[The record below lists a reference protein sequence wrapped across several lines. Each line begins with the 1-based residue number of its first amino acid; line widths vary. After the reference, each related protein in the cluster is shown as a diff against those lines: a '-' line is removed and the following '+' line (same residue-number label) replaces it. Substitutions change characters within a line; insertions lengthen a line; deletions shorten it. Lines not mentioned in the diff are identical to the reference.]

1 MLRHEGPQVVFG
13 PEGPAAPTVHQA
25 LKRVIE
31 RYEVTDIALDEADLE
46 DVMRAAYV
54 HAEIPEHAGAADMAV
69 LHAWRAA
76 RVTPLGELHAPPRMT
91 AALIRLTVQV
101 VLVASLWNG
110 LYQQTGTTAGIDRE
124 QAVTYAVMAVLAS
137 RLRELDQYAGR
148 DTVLQ
153 HMHFG
158 TIVYWYLRP
167 LPPQR
172 YYALRALGEQVYGFA
187 WALAGFALCLAAG
200 LVQPPGSAAVA
211 GVFALSLLLGQSVLY
226 YVMLVIDQ
234 LCFWTLRNG
243 AAMLILIFAQNLL
256 SGVYAP
262 LWFFPGLVHRTLS
275 SFLPFQ
281 ATLSV
286 PLSLYV
292 GRVPLSDAASSSPSR
307 PAGSSAG
314 LFTRFLWRRA
324 ALRVVSQGG

>member
-1 MLRHEGPQVVFG
+1 
-13 PEGPAAPTVHQA
+13 
-25 LKRVIE
+25 
-31 RYEVTDIALDEADLE
+31 
-46 DVMRAAYV
+46 
-54 HAEIPEHAGAADMAV
+54 MAV

-91 AALIRLTVQV
+91 AVLVRLAVQV
-101 VLVASLWNG
+101 VLVASLWHG
-110 LYQQTGTTAGIDRE
+110 LYSHTGTTAGLSE
-124 QAVTYAVMAVLAS
+124 GQAVTYAVLAVLAS

-172 YYALRALGEQVYGFA
+172 YHALRAIGEQLYGFA
-187 WALAGFALCLAAG
+187 WALGGYLVCLAAG
-200 LVQPPGSAAVA
+200 VLDPPRSAAVA
-211 GVFALSLLLGQSVLY
+211 GVFTLSLLLGQWVLY
-226 YVMLVIDQ
+226 YVMLMLDQ
-234 LCFWTLRNG
+234 LCFWTVRNT

-262 LWFFPGLVHRTLS
+262 LWFFPDWFITLS
-275 SFLPFQ
+275 GFLPFQ

-286 PLSLYV
+286 PLSIYI
-292 GRVPLSDAASSSPSR
+292 GRIPLSDAVPQLAIQ
-307 PAGSSAG
+307 AFWVVALT

-324 ALRVVSQGG
+324 ARRVISQGG

>member
-1 MLRHEGPQVVFG
+1 
-13 PEGPAAPTVHQA
+13 
-25 LKRVIE
+25 
-31 RYEVTDIALDEADLE
+31 
-46 DVMRAAYV
+46 
-54 HAEIPEHAGAADMAV
+54 
-69 LHAWRAA
+69 
-76 RVTPLGELHAPPRMT
+76 MT

-110 LYQQTGTTAGIDRE
+110 LYQQTGTTAGLDRE

-172 YYALRALGEQVYGFA
+172 YYALRALGEQLYGFA
-187 WALAGFALCLAAG
+187 WALAGFALCLAFG
-200 LVQPPGSAAVA
+200 VVQPPESAAVA

-262 LWFFPGLVHRTLS
+262 LWFFPDWFVTLS

-292 GRVPLSDAASSSPSR
+292 GRIPLPDAAFQLAVQ
-307 PAGSSAG
+307 AGWILVLA

>member
-1 MLRHEGPQVVFG
+1 
-13 PEGPAAPTVHQA
+13 
-25 LKRVIE
+25 
-31 RYEVTDIALDEADLE
+31 
-46 DVMRAAYV
+46 
-54 HAEIPEHAGAADMAV
+54 MAV
-69 LHAWRAA
+69 LHAWRAT

-91 AALIRLTVQV
+91 AALVRLTVQV

-110 LYQQTGTTAGIDRE
+110 LYQQTGTTAGLDRE

-148 DTVLQ
+148 DSVLQ

-172 YYALRALGEQVYGFA
+172 YYALRALGEQLYGFA
-187 WALAGFALCLAAG
+187 WALTGYVLCLAVG
-200 LVQPPGSAAVA
+200 VVEPPESAPVA
-211 GVFALSLLLGQSVLY
+211 GVFALSLLLGQLVLY

-262 LWFFPGLVHRTLS
+262 LWFFPGWFITLS

-292 GRVPLSDAASSSPSR
+292 GRVPLSDAAFQLSVQVIWIVLL
-307 PAGSSAG
+307 A
-314 LFTRFLWRRA
+314 LFTRFLWSRA
-324 ALRVVSQGG
+324 ARRVISQGG

>member
-1 MLRHEGPQVVFG
+1 
-13 PEGPAAPTVHQA
+13 
-25 LKRVIE
+25 
-31 RYEVTDIALDEADLE
+31 
-46 DVMRAAYV
+46 
-54 HAEIPEHAGAADMAV
+54 MAV

-91 AALIRLTVQV
+91 AVLVRLVVQV
-101 VLVASLWNG
+101 ILVASLWHG
-110 LYQQTGTTAGIDRE
+110 LYDRTGTTAGLSE
-124 QAVTYAVMAVLAS
+124 GQAVTYAVLAVLAS

-172 YYALRALGEQVYGFA
+172 YHALRALGEQVYGFA
-187 WALAGFALCLAAG
+187 WALGGYLVCLAAG
-200 LVQPPGSAAVA
+200 VVDPPKSAAVA
-211 GVFALSLLLGQSVLY
+211 GVFTLSLLLGQVVLY
-226 YVMLVIDQ
+226 NVMLLLDQ
-234 LCFWTLRNG
+234 LCFWTVRNN

-262 LWFFPGLVHRTLS
+262 LWFFPDWFITMSG
-275 SFLPFQ
+275 FLPFQ

-286 PLSLYV
+286 PLSIYI
-292 GRVPLSDAASSSPSR
+292 GRIPLSDAGGQLAIQ
-307 PAGSSAG
+307 AGWAVALT

-324 ALRVVSQGG
+324 ARRVISQGG

>member
-1 MLRHEGPQVVFG
+1 M
-13 PEGPAAPTVHQA
+13 AAP
-25 LKRVIE
+25 
-31 RYEVTDIALDEADLE
+31 Y
-46 DVMRAAYV
+46 
-54 HAEIPEHAGAADMAV
+54 
-69 LHAWRAA
+69 AWRAA
-76 RVTPLGELHAPPRMT
+76 RVTPLGELLAPPRIT
-91 AALIRLTVQV
+91 AALLRLTVQV
-101 VLVASLWNG
+101 VLVASLWRG
-110 LYQQTGTTAGIDRE
+110 LYAHTGPTAGLTRD
-124 QAVTYAVMAVLAS
+124 QAVTYAVLAVLAS

-158 TIVYWYLRP
+158 TIIYWYLRP

-172 YYALRALGEQVYGFA
+172 YYALRAFGEQVYGLA
-187 WALAGFALCLAAG
+187 WALTGYVVCLAAG
-200 LVQPPGSAAVA
+200 VVAPPKSAAVA
-211 GVFALSLLLGQSVLY
+211 GVFALTMLLGQLVLY

-262 LWFFPGLVHRTLS
+262 LWFFPGWFLTMS
-275 SFLPFQ
+275 GFLPFQ

-286 PLSLYV
+286 PLSIYV
-292 GRVPLSDAASSSPSR
+292 GRVPLSDAGAQLALQAAWVVALS
-307 PAGSSAG
+307 

-324 ALRVVSQGG
+324 ARRVVAQGG

>member
-1 MLRHEGPQVVFG
+1 M
-13 PEGPAAPTVHQA
+13 AA
-25 LKRVIE
+25 
-31 RYEVTDIALDEADLE
+31 
-46 DVMRAAYV
+46 
-54 HAEIPEHAGAADMAV
+54 

-76 RVTPLGELHAPPRMT
+76 RVTPLGELLAPPRIT
-91 AALIRLTVQV
+91 AALLRLTVQI
-101 VLVASLWNG
+101 VLVASLWRG
-110 LYQQTGTTAGIDRE
+110 LYSQTGTTAGLTRE
-124 QAVTYAVMAVLAS
+124 QAVTYAVLAVLAS

-172 YYALRALGEQVYGFA
+172 YYALRAFGEQMYGLA
-187 WALAGFALCLAAG
+187 WALTGYAVCLAAG
-200 LVQPPGSAAVA
+200 VVEPPKSLAVA
-211 GVFALSLLLGQSVLY
+211 GVFALSMLLGQLVLY
-226 YVMLVIDQ
+226 YVMLLIDQ

-262 LWFFPGLVHRTLS
+262 LWFFPDWFITMSR
-275 SFLPFQ
+275 FLPFQ

-286 PLSLYV
+286 PLSIYV
-292 GRVPLSDAASSSPSR
+292 GRVPLSDTGAQLAVQAVWVVLLS
-307 PAGSSAG
+307 

-324 ALRVVSQGG
+324 ARRVVAQGG

>member
-1 MLRHEGPQVVFG
+1 
-13 PEGPAAPTVHQA
+13 
-25 LKRVIE
+25 
-31 RYEVTDIALDEADLE
+31 
-46 DVMRAAYV
+46 
-54 HAEIPEHAGAADMAV
+54 MAV
-69 LHAWRAA
+69 LSAWRAA
-76 RVTPLGELHAPPRMT
+76 RVTPLGELHTPPRMT
-91 AALIRLTVQV
+91 AALLRLTVQI
-101 VLVASLWNG
+101 VLVASLWRG
-110 LYQQTGTTAGIDRE
+110 LYHATGTTAGLDRD
-124 QAVTYAVMAVLAS
+124 QAVTYAVLAVLAS
-137 RLRELDQYAGR
+137 RVRELDQYSGR

-187 WALAGFALCLAAG
+187 WALAGYAVCLAAG
-200 LVQPPGSAAVA
+200 VVRPPGSAAVA
-211 GVFALSLLLGQSVLY
+211 GVFALSLLLGQLVMY

-243 AAMLILIFAQNLL
+243 AAVMILIFAQNLL

-262 LWFFPGLVHRTLS
+262 LWFFPDWFITLS
-275 SFLPFQ
+275 AFLPFQ

-292 GRVPLSDAASSSPSR
+292 GRIPLSDAGFQLAVQ
-307 PAGSSAG
+307 AGWVVVLA
-314 LFTRFLWRRA
+314 LFTRLLWRRA
-324 ALRVVSQGG
+324 ARRVISQGG

>member
-1 MLRHEGPQVVFG
+1 
-13 PEGPAAPTVHQA
+13 
-25 LKRVIE
+25 
-31 RYEVTDIALDEADLE
+31 
-46 DVMRAAYV
+46 
-54 HAEIPEHAGAADMAV
+54 MAV

-91 AALIRLTVQV
+91 AVLVRLAVQV
-101 VLVASLWNG
+101 VLVASLWHG
-110 LYQQTGTTAGIDRE
+110 LYAHTGTTAGLTE
-124 QAVTYAVMAVLAS
+124 GQAVTYAVLAVLAS

-172 YYALRALGEQVYGFA
+172 YHALRALGEQVYGFA
-187 WALAGFALCLAAG
+187 WALGGYLVCLTAG
-200 LVQPPGSAAVA
+200 VVDPPRSAAVA
-211 GVFALSLLLGQSVLY
+211 GVFALSLLLGQCVLY
-226 YVMLVIDQ
+226 FVLLTLDQ
-234 LCFWTLRNG
+234 LCFWTVRNN

-262 LWFFPGLVHRTLS
+262 LWFFPDWFITLS
-275 SFLPFQ
+275 GFLPFQ

-286 PLSLYV
+286 PLSLYI
-292 GRVPLSDAASSSPSR
+292 GRIPLSDAFEQLAIQ
-307 PAGSSAG
+307 AFWVVALF

-324 ALRVVSQGG
+324 ARRVISQGG

>member
-1 MLRHEGPQVVFG
+1 
-13 PEGPAAPTVHQA
+13 
-25 LKRVIE
+25 
-31 RYEVTDIALDEADLE
+31 
-46 DVMRAAYV
+46 
-54 HAEIPEHAGAADMAV
+54 MAV

-91 AALIRLTVQV
+91 AVLVRLTVQV

-110 LYQQTGTTAGIDRE
+110 LYDQTSVSAGMSRE
-124 QAVTYAVMAVLAS
+124 QAVTYAVLAVLAS
-137 RLRELDQYAGR
+137 RLRELDQQAGR
-148 DTVLQ
+148 DTVMQ

-172 YYALRALGEQVYGFA
+172 YYALRAFGEQMYGLA
-187 WALAGFALCLAAG
+187 WALTGYVVCLAAG
-200 LVQPPGSAAVA
+200 VVEPPKSAAVA
-211 GVFALSLLLGQSVLY
+211 GVFALSMLLGQLVLY

-262 LWFFPGLVHRTLS
+262 LWFFPHWFVVLS

-292 GRVPLSDAASSSPSR
+292 GRVPLSNAGAQLALQAAWVVALS
-307 PAGSSAG
+307 
-314 LFTRFLWRRA
+314 LFTRLLWRRA
-324 ALRVVSQGG
+324 ARRVVSQGG

>member
-1 MLRHEGPQVVFG
+1 
-13 PEGPAAPTVHQA
+13 
-25 LKRVIE
+25 
-31 RYEVTDIALDEADLE
+31 
-46 DVMRAAYV
+46 
-54 HAEIPEHAGAADMAV
+54 MAV

-91 AALIRLTVQV
+91 AVLVRLAVQV
-101 VLVASLWNG
+101 ILVASLWHG
-110 LYQQTGTTAGIDRE
+110 LYAHTGTTAGLSE
-124 QAVTYAVMAVLAS
+124 GQAVSYAVLAVLAS

-172 YYALRALGEQVYGFA
+172 YHALRALGEQVYGFA
-187 WALAGFALCLAAG
+187 WALGGYLVCLTTG
-200 LVQPPGSAAVA
+200 VVDPPKSAAVA
-211 GVFALSLLLGQSVLY
+211 GVFVLSLLLGQVVLY
-226 YVMLVIDQ
+226 HVMLLLDQ
-234 LCFWTLRNG
+234 LCFWTVRNN

-262 LWFFPGLVHRTLS
+262 LWFFPDWFVTLS
-275 SFLPFQ
+275 GFLPFQ

-286 PLSLYV
+286 PLSIYI
-292 GRVPLSDAASSSPSR
+292 GRIPLSDAVPQLSIQAFWVV
-307 PAGSSAG
+307 ALT

-324 ALRVVSQGG
+324 ARRVISQGG